1 MSSTPSYDRIIVD
14 RKDMK
19 LTGFTFESA
28 NDSKYQE
35 AYEYQVDPK
44 NMKQTLYNVWTYR
57 SLGMR
62 KYIRQQAHTWGI
74 ETLVKIIKAEQ
85 KLQEELLKK
94 PLI

>member
-28 NDSKYQE
+28 DHSKYQE

-44 NMKQTLYNVWTYR
+44 NMK
-57 SLGMR
+57 
-62 KYIRQQAHTWGI
+62 
-74 ETLVKIIKAEQ
+74 
-85 KLQEELLKK
+85 
-94 PLI
+94 